1 VELRAALIEG
11 GGPPGRVGINGE
23 PLELARRG
31 STFSS
36 MPQVGS
42 IGQRTPLARGRDAIV
57 SRQWSITPHGTAP
70 AAPTLTGATTDTV
83 AVSGMLAGCCYRLI
97 EHVVTS
103 SGLEDDPSVQLRCDH
118 T

>member
-1 VELRAALIEG
+1 
-11 GGPPGRVGINGE
+11 
-23 PLELARRG
+23 
-31 STFSS
+31 

-103 SGLEDDPSVQLRCDH
+103 SRTIGAYSSDASTPDRQCAGI
-118 T
+118 